1 MTTSTRPTGDRAAA
15 PAAPT
20 DLQSTWLVAERE
32 IKARLRSKSFVIST
46 VILLVIVLASV
57 VVGGVLSRNPSQ
69 TPVAVVGTA
78 ARAVQQVPNLL
89 VTQVPDAAA
98 AERLVRDGTV
108 DAALVP
114 DPASELG
121 FKVLAEDEAPT
132 SLIARLS
139 VSPPVELLNP
149 AAVNADVLY
158 LVAFGFGLVFFMSAI
173 TFGSTIAQSVVE
185 EKSTR
190 IVEILMSA
198 VPVRVL
204 LAGKVLGNSI
214 LAFGQ
219 IAVISAL
226 TVVGLAVTGQ
236 SALLTGLGTPMV
248 WFVIFFA
255 VGFVLLAAMF
265 AAAASLVSRQE
276 DVAATTTP
284 VTMLVMIPY
293 FMVIFFNNNPTVLA
307 VMSYVPFSAPV
318 GMPVRLFAGS
328 ADWWEPL
335 ASLLLLVTTTVA
347 VIVVGARVY
356 RNSLL
361 RTGAR
366 VPLREALRG

>member
-1 MTTSTRPTGDRAAA
+1 MTTHTRPTDNRATA
-15 PAAPT
+15 PVAPT
-20 DLQSTWLVAERE
+20 DLQSTWLVTERE

-57 VVGGVLSRNPSQ
+57 VVGGVLSSNPSQ

-78 ARAVQQVPNLL
+78 GQAVEQVPDLRL
-89 VTQVPDAAA
+89 TQVPDVAA

-114 DPASELG
+114 NPASTLG
-121 FKVLAEDEAPT
+121 FKVLAEDKAPT
-132 SLIARLS
+132 SLVAQLS
-139 VSPPVELLNP
+139 VSPSVELLNP
-149 AAVNADVLY
+149 DAVNPGVLY
-158 LVAFGFGLVFFMSAI
+158 LVALGFGLVFFMSAM

-226 TVVGLAVTGQ
+226 TVVGLTVTGQ
-236 SALLTGLGTPMV
+236 TALLTGLGTPLV

-293 FMVIFFNNNPTVLA
+293 FMVIFFNDNATVLT

-318 GMPVRLFAGS
+318 GMPVRLFVGS

-335 ASLLLLVTTTVA
+335 ASLLLLVATTAV

>member
-1 MTTSTRPTGDRAAA
+1 
-15 PAAPT
+15 
-20 DLQSTWLVAERE
+20 LVAERE

-57 VVGGVLSRNPSQ
+57 VVGGVLSSNPSR

-78 ARAVQQVPNLL
+78 GQAVERLSDIE
-89 VTQVPDAAA
+89 VTQVPDVAA

-108 DAALVP
+108 DAGLVP
-114 DPASELG
+114 DQASELG
-121 FKVLAEDEAPT
+121 FKVLAEDKAPAE
-132 SLIARLS
+132 LIAQLS

-149 AAVNADVLY
+149 DAVNPGVLY
-158 LVAFGFGLVFFMSAI
+158 LVSFGFGLVFFMSAM

-226 TVVGLAVTGQ
+226 TVVGLTVTGQ
-236 SALLTGLGTPMV
+236 TALLTGLGTPLV

-293 FMVIFFNNNPTVLA
+293 FLVIFFNDNPTVLA

-318 GMPVRLFAGS
+318 GMPVRLFVGS

-335 ASLLLLVTTTVA
+335 ASLLLLVATTAA